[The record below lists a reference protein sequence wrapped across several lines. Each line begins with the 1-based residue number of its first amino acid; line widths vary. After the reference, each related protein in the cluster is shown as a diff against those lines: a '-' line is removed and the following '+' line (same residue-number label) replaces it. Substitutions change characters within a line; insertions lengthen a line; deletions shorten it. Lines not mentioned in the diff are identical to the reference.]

1 MKTSCEEQLRR
12 KPEQWAQY
20 HTQKAPLV
28 SSTLPVATQSPT
40 PPSPLFSV
48 DFRTD
53 VRKVLITDV
62 VGIGQTADFR
72 ALILARISS
81 VGYFAMVWCAIE
93 FSSVIIVCVSTV
105 ARHYKTLKII
115 KS

>member
-1 MKTSCEEQLRR
+1 M
-12 KPEQWAQY
+12 
-20 HTQKAPLV
+20 
-28 SSTLPVATQSPT
+28 ATQSPT

-62 VGIGQTADFR
+62 AGIGQTADFR

-105 ARHYKTLKII
+105 ARHYKTEDHKII
-115 KS
+115 VLFPPKIQNFFQLYSYYFHGFY